1 MEITRNVTVET
12 GWDWHKIAADLR
24 AGTSPLQSGDELDV
38 GLGRK
43 VVFGRDESGRAFFTF
58 KDAIGMSEFG
68 SSAVWET
75 STIRRT
81 LNENF
86 LRTLPDDLIEE
97 IQLYKSTQTVD
108 DVEYTTGDCLFLL
121 SGTQVFGWDDD
132 DDDPNESQID
142 IFKDRRNRIKKYEGR
157 DCPWW
162 LRSAASGNYAY
173 SVTSG
178 GNNYYYNTSTTYA
191 VCPSFCLESNI

>member
-12 GWDWHKIAADLR
+12 GWDWHEIAADLR

-58 KDAIGMSEFG
+58 KDAIGESEFG

-75 STIRRT
+75 STIRRK

-108 DVEYTTGDCLFLL
+108 DVEYTTGDYLFLL

-142 IFKDRRNRIKKYEGR
+142 IFKDRRNRIKKYEGTE
-157 DCPWW
+157 CCWW
-162 LRSAASGNYAY
+162 LRSANFTNYAY
-173 SVTSG
+173 YVDYN
-178 GNNYYYNTSTTYA
+178 GNYTNYFTNFTFA

>member
-58 KDAIGMSEFG
+58 KDAIGESEFG

-75 STIRRT
+75 SAIRRKLKET
-81 LNENF
+81 F

-108 DVEYTTGDCLFLL
+108 DVEYTTGDYLFLL

-132 DDDPNESQID
+132 DDDTNESQID

-157 DCPWW
+157 DCYWW
-162 LRSAASGNYAY
+162 LRSASDYNGIYYVNGPGDSNGAGN
-173 SVTSG
+173 TG
-178 GNNYYYNTSTTYA
+178 A

>member
-75 STIRRT
+75 STIRRK
-81 LNENF
+81 LNETF
-86 LRTLPDDLIEE
+86 LRTLPVDLVEE
-97 IQLYKSTQTVD
+97 IKLYKSTQTVD
-108 DVEYTTGDCLFLL
+108 DVEYTTGDYLFLL

-157 DCPWW
+157 ECCWW
-162 LRSAASGNYAY
+162 LRSANYSSYACYVYGNGNY
-173 SVTSG
+173 TSS
-178 GNNYYYNTSTTYA
+178 NTGTTYA

>member
-58 KDAIGMSEFG
+58 KDAIGESEFG

-75 STIRRT
+75 STIRRK

-121 SGTQVFGWDDD
+121 SVTQVFGWDDD
-132 DDDPNESQID
+132 YDDPNESQID

-157 DCPWW
+157 DCYWW
-162 LRSAASGNYAY
+162 LRSANGNGSAYGVTNSGN
-173 SVTSG
+173 T
-178 GNNYYYNTSTTYA
+178 NFTNTSYTYA

>member
-1 MEITRNVTVET
+1 MEITRNVTIET
-12 GWDWHKIAADLR
+12 GWGWHEIAADLR

-58 KDAIGMSEFG
+58 KDAIDMSEFG
-68 SSAVWET
+68 SSSVWET

-81 LNENF
+81 LNETF
-86 LRTLPDDLIEE
+86 LRTLPDDLVEE
-97 IQLYKSTQTVD
+97 IKLYKSTQTVD
-108 DVEYTTGDCLFLL
+108 NVEYTTGDYLFLL

-142 IFKDRRNRIKKYEGR
+142 IFRDRRNRIKMYEGR
-157 DCPWW
+157 DCYWW
-162 LRSAASGNYAY
+162 LRSANYYNGAYGVNYSGNFNTNY
-173 SVTSG
+173 TSNPG
-178 GNNYYYNTSTTYA
+178 A

>member
-58 KDAIGMSEFG
+58 KDAIGESEFG

-75 STIRRT
+75 SSIRRK
-81 LNENF
+81 LNETF

-108 DVEYTTGDCLFLL
+108 DVEYTTGDYLFLL

-142 IFKDRRNRIKKYEGR
+142 IFKDRRNRIKKYEGKER
-157 DCPWW
+157 YWW
-162 LRSAASGNYAY
+162 LRSAFNHYHAYYVDTNGYINY
-173 SVTSG
+173 T
-178 GNNYYYNTSTTYA
+178 NTYTTGA

>member
-75 STIRRT
+75 STIRRK
-81 LNENF
+81 LNETF
-86 LRTLPDDLIEE
+86 LRTLPVDLVEE
-97 IQLYKSTQTVD
+97 IKLYKSTQTVD
-108 DVEYTTGDCLFLL
+108 DVEYTTGDYLFLL

-157 DCPWW
+157 ECCWW
-162 LRSAASGNYAY
+162 LRSANYGYYAY
-173 SVTSG
+173 YVNYNG
-178 GNNYYYNTSTTYA
+178 INNYDYTGYTYA

>member
-58 KDAIGMSEFG
+58 KDAIGESEFG
-68 SSAVWET
+68 NSAVWET
-75 STIRRT
+75 SSIRRK
-81 LNENF
+81 LNETF
-86 LRTLPDDLIEE
+86 LRTLPDDLVEE

-108 DVEYTTGDCLFLL
+108 DVEYTTGDHLFLL

-132 DDDPNESQID
+132 DDDTNESQID
-142 IFKDRRNRIKKYEGR
+142 IFKDRRNRIKMYEGTE
-157 DCPWW
+157 CYWW
-162 LRSAASGNYAY
+162 LRSATSNSIAYYVNY
-173 SVTSG
+173 G
-178 GNNYYYNTSTTYA
+178 GYDDYYATNYTHA

>member
-12 GWDWHKIAADLR
+12 GWDWHEIAADLR

-58 KDAIGMSEFG
+58 KDAIGESEFG
-68 SSAVWET
+68 NSAVWET
-75 STIRRT
+75 SSIRRK
-81 LNENF
+81 LNETF
-86 LRTLPDDLIEE
+86 LRTLPDDLVEE
-97 IQLYKSTQTVD
+97 IKLYKSTQTVD
-108 DVEYTTGDCLFLL
+108 DVEYTTGDYLFLL

-132 DDDPNESQID
+132 DDDTNESQID
-142 IFKDRRNRIKKYEGR
+142 IFKDRRNRIKMYEGTE
-157 DCPWW
+157 CYWW
-162 LRSAASGNYAY
+162 LRSAYANANAYIVISNGNGTTN
-173 SVTSG
+173 VT
-178 GNNYYYNTSTTYA
+178 YTTYA

>member
-58 KDAIGMSEFG
+58 KDAIGESEFG

-75 STIRRT
+75 STIRRK

-86 LRTLPDDLIEE
+86 LRTLPDDLIKE
-97 IQLYKSTQTVD
+97 IQLYKSTQPVD
-108 DVEYTTGDCLFLL
+108 DAEHTTGDYLFLL

-142 IFKDRRNRIKKYEGR
+142 IFKDRRNRIKMYKGTE
-157 DCPWW
+157 CCWW
-162 LRSAASGNYAY
+162 LRSAYDYNYAY
-173 SVTSG
+173 FVITNG
-178 GNNYYYNTSTTYA
+178 GNGYSLTTGTIA
-191 VCPSFCLESNI
+191 VVPSFCLESNI

>member
-1 MEITRNVTVET
+1 MEITRNVTIET
-12 GWDWHKIAADLR
+12 GWDWHEIAADLR

-58 KDAIGMSEFG
+58 KDAIGESEFG

-75 STIRRT
+75 SSIRRK
-81 LNENF
+81 LNETF
-86 LRTLPDDLIEE
+86 LRTLPDDLVEE
-97 IQLYKSTQTVD
+97 IKLYKSTQTVD
-108 DVEYTTGDCLFLL
+108 DVEYTTGDYLFLL

-142 IFKDRRNRIKKYEGR
+142 IFKDRRNRIKMYKGTECG
-157 DCPWW
+157 WW
-162 LRSAASGNYAY
+162 LRSAY
-173 SVTSG
+173 
-178 GNNYYYNTSTTYA
+178 GNNAAYGVATTGDYSLNNTTNGSA
-191 VCPSFCLESNI
+191 VVPSFCLESNI

>member
-58 KDAIGMSEFG
+58 KDAVGESEFG

-75 STIRRT
+75 SSIRRK
-81 LNENF
+81 LNETF
-86 LRTLPDDLIEE
+86 LRTLPDDLVEE
-97 IQLYKSTQTVD
+97 IKLYKSTQTVD
-108 DVEYTTGDCLFLL
+108 DVEYTTGDYLFLL
-121 SGTQVFGWDDD
+121 SGTQVVGWNDD

-157 DCPWW
+157 ECCWW
-162 LRSAASGNYAY
+162 LRSANNYGIAY
-173 SVTSG
+173 SVDYG
-178 GNNYYYNTSTTYA
+178 GYNYTNYTYYTGA

>member
-58 KDAIGMSEFG
+58 KDAIGESEFG

-75 STIRRT
+75 STIRRK
-81 LNENF
+81 LNETF
-86 LRTLPDDLIEE
+86 LRTLPDDLVEE
-97 IQLYKSTQTVD
+97 IKLYKSTQTVD
-108 DVEYTTGDCLFLL
+108 DVEYTTGDYLFLL

-132 DDDPNESQID
+132 DDNPNESQID
-142 IFKDRRNRIKKYEGR
+142 IFRDRRNRIKKYEGR
-157 DCPWW
+157 DCFWW
-162 LRSAASGNYAY
+162 LRSAYGSSSICYVYSSGTNYA
-173 SVTSG
+173 SNAS
-178 GNNYYYNTSTTYA
+178 NTNA

>member
-58 KDAIGMSEFG
+58 KDAIGESEFG

-75 STIRRT
+75 STIRRK
-81 LNENF
+81 LNETF
-86 LRTLPDDLIEE
+86 LRTLPVDLVEE
-97 IQLYKSTQTVD
+97 IKLYKSTQTVD
-108 DVEYTTGDCLFLL
+108 DVEYTTGDYLFLL

-157 DCPWW
+157 ECWWW
-162 LRSAASGNYAY
+162 LRSA
-173 SVTSG
+173 
-178 GNNYYYNTSTTYA
+178 YYNTNAYYVNGNGINTNSSTNVTDA

>member
-12 GWDWHKIAADLR
+12 GWDWHKIAADMR

-75 STIRRT
+75 STIRRK

-108 DVEYTTGDCLFLL
+108 DVEYTTGDYLFLL

-157 DCPWW
+157 DCYWW
-162 LRSAASGNYAY
+162 LRSAYNSNGAYYVNYNGYGN
-173 SVTSG
+173 S
-178 GNNYYYNTSTTYA
+178 NYTYTTYA

>member
-58 KDAIGMSEFG
+58 KDAIGESEFG

-75 STIRRT
+75 SSIRRK
-81 LNENF
+81 LNETF

-108 DVEYTTGDCLFLL
+108 DVEYTTGDYLFLL

-157 DCPWW
+157 DCSWW
-162 LRSAASGNYAY
+162 LRSAYTYGTIYGVGSTGGGGSSYAN
-173 SVTSG
+173 S
-178 GNNYYYNTSTTYA
+178 TYA

>member
-58 KDAIGMSEFG
+58 KDAIDMSEFG

-132 DDDPNESQID
+132 DYDPNESQID
-142 IFKDRRNRIKKYEGR
+142 IFKDRRNRIKKYKGLEY
-157 DCPWW
+157 PWW
-162 LRSAASGNYAY
+162 LRSANTANTADYVSGNGY
-173 SVTSG
+173 SNSNITD
-178 GNNYYYNTSTTYA
+178 NTNA

>member
-58 KDAIGMSEFG
+58 KDAIGESEFG

-75 STIRRT
+75 STIRRK
-81 LNENF
+81 LNETF
-86 LRTLPDDLIEE
+86 LRSLPDDLIEE

-108 DVEYTTGDCLFLL
+108 DVEYTTGDYLFLL

-142 IFKDRRNRIKKYEGR
+142 IFKDRRNRIKMYEGTE
-157 DCPWW
+157 CCWW
-162 LRSAASGNYAY
+162 LRSAFTCNYIY
-173 SVTSG
+173 FVTSSG
-178 GNNYYYNTSTTYA
+178 YINGSSASITNA

>member
-58 KDAIGMSEFG
+58 KDAIGESEFG

-75 STIRRT
+75 STIRRK
-81 LNENF
+81 LNETF
-86 LRTLPDDLIEE
+86 LRTLPVDLVEE
-97 IQLYKSTQTVD
+97 IKLYKSTQTVD
-108 DVEYTTGDCLFLL
+108 DVEYTTGDYLFLL

-142 IFKDRRNRIKKYEGR
+142 IFKDRRNRINMYEGKER
-157 DCPWW
+157 CWW
-162 LRSAASGNYAY
+162 LRSAFNYSGAACVNGNGYDANGNASSA
-173 SVTSG
+173 
-178 GNNYYYNTSTTYA
+178 YA

>member
-1 MEITRNVTVET
+1 MEITRNVTIET
-12 GWDWHKIAADLR
+12 GWGWHEIAADLR

-58 KDAIGMSEFG
+58 KDAIGESEFG

-75 STIRRT
+75 SSIRRK
-81 LNENF
+81 LNETF
-86 LRTLPDDLIEE
+86 LRTLPDDLVEE
-97 IQLYKSTQTVD
+97 IKLYKSTQTVD
-108 DVEYTTGDCLFLL
+108 DVEYTTGDYLFLL

-142 IFKDRRNRIKKYEGR
+142 IFKDLRNRIKMYEGTER
-157 DCPWW
+157 YWW
-162 LRSAASGNYAY
+162 LRSAYTNGYAY
-173 SVTSG
+173 SVYGTG
-178 GNNYYYNTSTTYA
+178 GGYYYGTYGTSA

>member
-38 GLGRK
+38 GLDRK

-58 KDAIGMSEFG
+58 KDAIGESEFG

-75 STIRRT
+75 SVIRRK
-81 LNENF
+81 LNETF

-97 IQLYKSTQTVD
+97 IQLYKSTQKVD
-108 DVEYTTGDCLFLL
+108 DVEYTTRDYLFLL

-157 DCPWW
+157 DCSWW
-162 LRSAASGNYAY
+162 LRSANGNYTAY
-173 SVTSG
+173 GVGSG
-178 GNNYYYNTSTTYA
+178 GSIGNYYTTNTGA

>member
-75 STIRRT
+75 STIRRK
-81 LNENF
+81 LNETF
-86 LRTLPDDLIEE
+86 LRTLPVDLVEE
-97 IQLYKSTQTVD
+97 IKLYKSTQTVD
-108 DVEYTTGDCLFLL
+108 DVEYTTGDYLFLL

-157 DCPWW
+157 ECWWW
-162 LRSAASGNYAY
+162 LRSADTNSNACYVNGSGNG
-173 SVTSG
+173 TSYG
-178 GNNYYYNTSTTYA
+178 TSYTYA

>member
-58 KDAIGMSEFG
+58 KDAVGESEFG
-68 SSAVWET
+68 SSAVWKT
-75 STIRRT
+75 SSIRRK
-81 LNENF
+81 LNETF
-86 LRTLPDDLIEE
+86 LRTLPVDLVEE
-97 IQLYKSTQTVD
+97 IKLYKSTQTVD
-108 DVEYTTGDCLFLL
+108 DVEYTTGDYLFLL

-157 DCPWW
+157 DCYWW
-162 LRSAASGNYAY
+162 LRSANYGNVAY
-173 SVTSG
+173 GVSYIGTSSSDVTNS
-178 GNNYYYNTSTTYA
+178 NFA

>member
-24 AGTSPLQSGDELDV
+24 AGTSPLQSWDELDV

-75 STIRRT
+75 STIRRK

-86 LRTLPDDLIEE
+86 LRTLPDDLIKE

-108 DVEYTTGDCLFLL
+108 DVEYTTGDYLFLL

-142 IFKDRRNRIKKYEGR
+142 IFKDRRNRIKTYEGTER
-157 DCPWW
+157 FWW
-162 LRSAASGNYAY
+162 LRSADGNGGACYVTSNGYLSGNY
-173 SVTSG
+173 T
-178 GNNYYYNTSTTYA
+178 NYTGA

>member
-75 STIRRT
+75 STIRRK
-81 LNENF
+81 LNETF
-86 LRTLPDDLIEE
+86 LRTLPVDLVEE
-97 IQLYKSTQTVD
+97 IKLYKSTQTVD
-108 DVEYTTGDCLFLL
+108 DVEYTTGDYLFLL

-157 DCPWW
+157 ECCWW
-162 LRSAASGNYAY
+162 LRSANFSYYAY
-173 SVTSG
+173 YVNTNG
-178 GNNYYYNTSTTYA
+178 YNNYNFTSYTYA

>member
-58 KDAIGMSEFG
+58 KDAIGESEFG

-75 STIRRT
+75 SSIRRK
-81 LNENF
+81 LNETF
-86 LRTLPDDLIEE
+86 LRTLPDDLVEE
-97 IQLYKSTQTVD
+97 IKLYKSTQTVD
-108 DVEYTTGDCLFLL
+108 DVEYTTEDYLFLL
-121 SGTQVFGWDDD
+121 SGIQVFGWDDYE
-132 DDDPNESQID
+132 DDPNVSQID

-157 DCPWW
+157 DCYWW
-162 LRSAASGNYAY
+162 LRSAYSNYYAY
-173 SVTSG
+173 YVNGSG
-178 GNNYYYNTSTTYA
+178 YYNYTSTYDDYA

>member
-12 GWDWHKIAADLR
+12 GWDWHKIAADMR

-58 KDAIGMSEFG
+58 KDAIGESEFG

-75 STIRRT
+75 SSIRRK
-81 LNENF
+81 LNETF

-108 DVEYTTGDCLFLL
+108 DVEYTTGDYLFLL

-142 IFKDRRNRIKKYEGR
+142 IFKDRRNRIKMYEGKER
-157 DCPWW
+157 YWW
-162 LRSAASGNYAY
+162 LRSAYNTDYAY
-173 SVTSG
+173 LVGTSG
-178 GNNYYYNTSTTYA
+178 DGSNASTSNTSA

>member
-58 KDAIGMSEFG
+58 KDAIGESEFG

-75 STIRRT
+75 SSIRRK
-81 LNENF
+81 LNETF
-86 LRTLPDDLIEE
+86 LRTLPDDLVEE
-97 IQLYKSTQTVD
+97 IKLYKSTQTVD
-108 DVEYTTGDCLFLL
+108 DVEYTTGDYLFLL

-132 DDDPNESQID
+132 DDDTNESQID
-142 IFKDRRNRIKKYEGR
+142 IFKDRRNRIKMYEGTE
-157 DCPWW
+157 CYWW
-162 LRSAASGNYAY
+162 LRSASSNRHAY
-173 SVTSG
+173 YVYSG
-178 GNNYYYNTSTTYA
+178 GFSTGTNTNYTNA

>member
-12 GWDWHKIAADLR
+12 GWDWHKIAADMR

-75 STIRRT
+75 STIRRK

-157 DCPWW
+157 ECPWW
-162 LRSAASGNYAY
+162 LRSAYNGNYAY
-173 SVTSG
+173 YVSSIGNYSDYITYTS
-178 GNNYYYNTSTTYA
+178 NA
-191 VCPSFCLESNI
+191 VCPSFCLESYI

>member
-12 GWDWHKIAADLR
+12 GWDWHKIAADMR

-58 KDAIGMSEFG
+58 KDAIGESEFG

-75 STIRRT
+75 SSIRRK
-81 LNENF
+81 LNETF

-157 DCPWW
+157 ECPWW
-162 LRSAASGNYAY
+162 LRSANNNNNAY
-173 SVTSG
+173 NVYTNGYYTNGSTSG
-178 GNNYYYNTSTTYA
+178 AYA

>member
-58 KDAIGMSEFG
+58 KDAIGESEFG
-68 SSAVWET
+68 DSAVWET
-75 STIRRT
+75 SFIRRK
-81 LNENF
+81 LNETF
-86 LRTLPDDLIEE
+86 LRSLPDDLIEE

-108 DVEYTTGDCLFLL
+108 DVEYTTGDYLFLL
-121 SGTQVFGWDDD
+121 SGTQVFGWN

-142 IFKDRRNRIKKYEGR
+142 IFKDRRNRIKMYEGTE
-157 DCPWW
+157 CCWW
-162 LRSAASGNYAY
+162 LRSASNSNYAY
-173 SVTSG
+173 YVSTSG
-178 GNNYYYNTSTTYA
+178 YANGNYTYSTYA

>member
-12 GWDWHKIAADLR
+12 GWDWHEIAADLR

-58 KDAIGMSEFG
+58 KDAIGESEFG

-75 STIRRT
+75 SSIRRK
-81 LNENF
+81 LNETF
-86 LRTLPDDLIEE
+86 LRTLPDDLVEE
-97 IQLYKSTQTVD
+97 IKLYKSTQTVD
-108 DVEYTTGDCLFLL
+108 DVEYTTGDYLFLL

-132 DDDPNESQID
+132 DPNESQID
-142 IFKDRRNRIKKYEGR
+142 IFRDRRNRIKMYEGTE
-157 DCPWW
+157 CYWW
-162 LRSAASGNYAY
+162 LRSANGNYGAY
-173 SVTSG
+173 IVYTSG
-178 GNNYYYNTSTTYA
+178 DYTNDGTTITYA

>member
-58 KDAIGMSEFG
+58 KDAIGESEFG

-75 STIRRT
+75 SSIRRK
-81 LNENF
+81 LNETF

-108 DVEYTTGDCLFLL
+108 DVEYTTGDYLFLL

-142 IFKDRRNRIKKYEGR
+142 IFRDRRNRIKKYEGR
-157 DCPWW
+157 DCSWW
-162 LRSAASGNYAY
+162 LRSANSYNFACIVNYNGNF
-173 SVTSG
+173 
-178 GNNYYYNTSTTYA
+178 NNGNTSYTGA

>member
-58 KDAIGMSEFG
+58 KDAIGESEFG

-75 STIRRT
+75 SFIRRK

-108 DVEYTTGDCLFLL
+108 DVEYTTGDYLFLL

-132 DDDPNESQID
+132 NDDPNESQID
-142 IFKDRRNRIKKYEGR
+142 IFKDSRNRIKKYEGR
-157 DCPWW
+157 ECPWW
-162 LRSAASGNYAY
+162 LRSAY
-173 SVTSG
+173 
-178 GNNYYYNTSTTYA
+178 NYYDAYYVSNYGYSYTSYANSPHA

>member
-12 GWDWHKIAADLR
+12 GWDWHKIAAELR

-58 KDAIGMSEFG
+58 KDAIGESEFG
-68 SSAVWET
+68 SSVVWET
-75 STIRRT
+75 SSIRRK
-81 LNENF
+81 LNETF

-108 DVEYTTGDCLFLL
+108 DVEYTTGDYLFLL

-157 DCPWW
+157 DCSWW
-162 LRSAASGNYAY
+162 LRSADSGNIACRVY
-173 SVTSG
+173 STGNTSG
-178 GNNYYYNTSTTYA
+178 GNTGNTYA

>member
-75 STIRRT
+75 STIRRK
-81 LNENF
+81 LNETF
-86 LRTLPDDLIEE
+86 LRTLPVDLVEE
-97 IQLYKSTQTVD
+97 IKLYKSTQTVD
-108 DVEYTTGDCLFLL
+108 DVEYTTGDYLFLL

-157 DCPWW
+157 ECCWW
-162 LRSAASGNYAY
+162 LRSANYSSNACYVYTTGNYA
-173 SVTSG
+173 STTTS
-178 GNNYYYNTSTTYA
+178 NTYA

>member
-58 KDAIGMSEFG
+58 KDAIGESDFG

-75 STIRRT
+75 SSIRRK
-81 LNENF
+81 LN
-86 LRTLPDDLIEE
+86 
-97 IQLYKSTQTVD
+97 
-108 DVEYTTGDCLFLL
+108 
-121 SGTQVFGWDDD
+121 
-132 DDDPNESQID
+132 
-142 IFKDRRNRIKKYEGR
+142 
-157 DCPWW
+157 
-162 LRSAASGNYAY
+162 
-173 SVTSG
+173 
-178 GNNYYYNTSTTYA
+178 
-191 VCPSFCLESNI
+191 

>member
-75 STIRRT
+75 STIRRK
-81 LNENF
+81 LNETF
-86 LRTLPDDLIEE
+86 LRTLPVDLVEE
-97 IQLYKSTQTVD
+97 IKLYKSTQTVD
-108 DVEYTTGDCLFLL
+108 DVEYTTGDYLFLL

-157 DCPWW
+157 ECCWW
-162 LRSAASGNYAY
+162 LRSANYGNYACY
-173 SVTSG
+173 VSSTGTNSTNFTSG
-178 GNNYYYNTSTTYA
+178 TSA